1 MIGTVQFHPAYSY
14 EEFMEGIRPERDAG
28 GGLDYPTKNG
38 RFVDFC
44 LEAEQHEEGAPCVFI
59 IDEINR
65 ANLAR
70 VLGELMYLLEYR
82 DKSIALPSGQLFRI
96 PRNVL
101 VIGTMNTAD
110 RSIALVDHALRRRF
124 AFLRIDP
131 NFEILRT
138 YHQRNGA
145 DVAGLIGVLEELN
158 RLIDDPNYSVG
169 ISFFLHEHL
178 ERHLRLIW
186 ETEILPYL
194 EEYFFD
200 RREVLNRYRWD
211 VVGSRILPVER

>member
-1 MIGTVQFHPAYSY
+1 M
-14 EEFMEGIRPERDAG
+14 
-28 GGLDYPTKNG
+28 
-38 RFVDFC
+38 
-44 LEAEQHEEGAPCVFI
+44 FI

-82 DKSIALPSGQLFRI
+82 NKAIALPSGQLFRI
-96 PRNVL
+96 PQNVL

-131 NFEILRT
+131 NMDVLRSF
-138 YHQRNGA
+138 HGRQNV
-145 DVAGLIGVLEELN
+145 DVSGVIGVLEAVN

-169 ISFFLHEHL
+169 ISFFLHDHL
-178 ERHLRLIW
+178 DRHLKLIW

-200 RREVLNRYRWD
+200 RREVLNGFQWSAI
-211 VVGSRILPVER
+211 GSRIMPVEK